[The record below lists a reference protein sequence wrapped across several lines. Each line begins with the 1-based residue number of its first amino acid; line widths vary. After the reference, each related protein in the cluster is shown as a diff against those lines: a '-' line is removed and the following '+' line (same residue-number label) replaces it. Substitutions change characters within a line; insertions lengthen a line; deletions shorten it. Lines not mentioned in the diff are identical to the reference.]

1 MQYARYVGG
10 SKSERINSIYI
21 DTNDNLYIAGYSSS
35 TNFPVVAPS
44 KGSLGA
50 SSNPDNFDC
59 IVGKFNSSQLATWI
73 TYYGGNNNGVT
84 GTNTQ
89 DDARDI
95 VVDNSGN
102 VFICGT
108 TDAYDFPTQNPSSGN
123 PNVLY
128 NATIN
133 GSTYDG
139 FIARFTSGGVPNYAT
154 YVGGNGSDRL
164 TRLVYKSN
172 TNELYFAGDG
182 SSTTGFPF
190 KSKSGAYNS
199 TYKIARQSFLG
210 YINSSLEHQWITNYG
225 KGPSKYYNVLGFS
238 VDNTGSIYMSGTT
251 NSDSLVYASSIPFGS
266 YVDSTLSNTDG
277 FLAIFGTAKQ
287 LKHAHYFGGS
297 STESINNSDLLGDN
311 TLYVVGQTK
320 SNNFPVGYNTTTASL
335 IDSTYNGTTDDDG
348 FISRF
353 NITQYNIVGVSEITN
368 NTNGLSVYPN
378 PANQS
383 FNIKLETELN
393 EKTTITVYNSIGQLV
408 HTESMINNL
417 KTINC
422 ALWSTGLYI
431 VSVKSKSINSSFK
444 IIKE

>member
-1 MQYARYVGG
+1 
-10 SKSERINSIYI
+10 
-21 DTNDNLYIAGYSSS
+21 
-35 TNFPVVAPS
+35 
-44 KGSLGA
+44 
-50 SSNPDNFDC
+50 
-59 IVGKFNSSQLATWI
+59 
-73 TYYGGNNNGVT
+73 
-84 GTNTQ
+84 
-89 DDARDI
+89 
-95 VVDNSGN
+95 
-102 VFICGT
+102 
-108 TDAYDFPTQNPSSGN
+108 
-123 PNVLY
+123 
-128 NATIN
+128 
-133 GSTYDG
+133 
-139 FIARFTSGGVPNYAT
+139 
-154 YVGGNGSDRL
+154 
-164 TRLVYKSN
+164 
-172 TNELYFAGDG
+172 
-182 SSTTGFPF
+182 
-190 KSKSGAYNS
+190 
-199 TYKIARQSFLG
+199 
-210 YINSSLEHQWITNYG
+210 
-225 KGPSKYYNVLGFS
+225 
-238 VDNTGSIYMSGTT
+238 MSGTT